1 MGTLLMN
8 RPLAF
13 AVGIGAF
20 AALAAGCASPEPVSE
35 EPAAVTDVADT
46 MLPEPT
52 FHHIHVN
59 SVDPER
65 SLEWY
70 STYWP
75 QGTVTTYAG
84 FPAFHD
90 DIYLLYTQV
99 EAQAP
104 GGFDRALQ
112 RSEPQ
117 SGFWTFGST
126 FAGPNTDEFRSRIA
140 ALDSE
145 AFALVTL
152 YGGPGGDNTSLHSL
166 GLPLGES
173 LLPLSQIDARMAED
187 PPPPA
192 TSGLDFGYLV
202 DPDGMLVEF
211 TAGRNDNFRSH
222 THFWGEQPLC
232 SANWHADHLGA
243 TFPENQNTFSSEFN
257 FGENGWDPCDVPTGE
272 VTYPT
277 YMDVGQLRI
286 PAGNARVANASW
298 LWYPRQCRDGRCGA
312 GNDQPLARSRGQVVD
327 HVGLTYPDLD
337 AVIAHL
343 ETRGVPILEGP
354 YTFGDTRAVLI
365 EDPNGLA
372 YELIEATAR

>member
-1 MGTLLMN
+1 METPAMN
-8 RPLAF
+8 RPLCF
-13 AVGIGAF
+13 AV
-20 AALAAGCASPEPVSE
+20 AALALAAAACGAPEPVSE
-35 EPAAVTDVADT
+35 EAVAETDVAEAT
-46 MLPEPT
+46 LPAPT
-52 FHHIHVN
+52 FHHIHLN

-90 DIYLLYTQV
+90 DIYLLYTEV
-99 EAQAP
+99 DEQAP

-126 FAGPNTDEFRSRIA
+126 FAGSNTDEPRARFA

-145 AFALVTL
+145 AFELVTL
-152 YGGPGGDNTSLHSL
+152 YGGPGGDNTALHSL
-166 GLPLGES
+166 GLPLGEA
-173 LLPLSQIDARMAED
+173 LLPLSQIDARMADD

-211 TAGRNDNFRSH
+211 TAGRTDSFRSH
-222 THFWGEQPLC
+222 MHFWGERPLC
-232 SANWHADHLGA
+232 SANWHVEHLGA
-243 TFPENQNTFSSEFN
+243 TFPANQNTFSSEFN
-257 FGENGWDPCDVPTGE
+257 FGDNGWEPCDVPTGE

-277 YMDVGQLRI
+277 YMEVGQLRI
-286 PAGNARVANASW
+286 PAGNARVANANW
-298 LWYPRQCRDGRCGA
+298 LWYPRQCRDGRCGP

-343 ETRGVPILEGP
+343 EARGVPILDGP
-354 YTFGDTRAVLI
+354 YPFGDTRAVLI
-365 EDPNGLA
+365 EDPDGLA
-372 YELIEATAR
+372 YELIEADD

>member
-1 MGTLLMN
+1 M
-8 RPLAF
+8 RRHAVLA
-13 AVGIGAF
+13 AF
-20 AALAAGCASPEPVSE
+20 VPMLAALGAACGPAEEAPPSTEAAMPSPGL
-35 EPAAVTDVADT
+35 PA
-46 MLPEPT
+46 PT
-52 FHHIHVN
+52 FHHIHIN

-70 STYWP
+70 SDYWP
-75 QGTVTTYAG
+75 QGEVTTHAG
-84 FPAFHD
+84 FPAFYD

-99 EAQAP
+99 DEQAP

-126 FAGPNTDEFRSRIA
+126 FAGSNTDEPRARFA
-140 ALDSE
+140 ALESE
-145 AFALVTL
+145 AFELVTL

-166 GLPLGES
+166 GLPLGEA
-173 LLPLSQIDARMAED
+173 LLPLSQIDERMAED

-211 TAGRNDNFRSH
+211 TAGRNDSFRSH
-222 THFWGEQPLC
+222 VHFWGEDPLC
-232 SANWHADHLGA
+232 SANWHVEHLGA
-243 TFPENQNTFSSEFN
+243 AFPENQNSFSTEFN
-257 FGENGWDPCDVPTGE
+257 FGPDGWDPCDVPTGE

-277 YMDVGQLRI
+277 YMEVGQLRI

-298 LWYPRQCRDGRCGA
+298 LWYPRQCRDGRCGE
-312 GNDQPLARSRGQVVD
+312 GNDQPLAPSRGQVVD

-343 ETRGVPILEGP
+343 EATGVPILEGP
-354 YTFGDTRAVLI
+354 YPFGETRALLV

-372 YELIEATAR
+372 YELIEAVE

>member
-1 MGTLLMN
+1 MRRLGVLTVFPML
-8 RPLAF
+8 
-13 AVGIGAF
+13 
-20 AALAAGCASPEPVSE
+20 AALMAGCAPAEPPEESPAGTASE
-35 EPAAVTDVADT
+35 TTLPATG
-46 MLPEPT
+46 LPAPT
-52 FHHIHVN
+52 FHHIHIN

-70 STYWP
+70 SSYWP
-75 QGTVTTYAG
+75 EGEVTTHAG
-84 FPAFHD
+84 FPAFYD
-90 DIYLLYTQV
+90 DIYLLYSQV
-99 EAQAP
+99 DEQAP
-104 GGFDRALQ
+104 GGFDRELQ

-126 FAGPNTDEFRSRIA
+126 FAGANTDAPRARFE

-145 AFALVTL
+145 AFELVTL
-152 YGGPGGDNTSLHSL
+152 YGGPGGDNTALHSL
-166 GLPLGES
+166 ALPLGEA

-211 TAGRNDNFRSH
+211 TAGRNDSFRSH
-222 THFWGEQPLC
+222 MHFWGEDPLC
-232 SANWHADHLGA
+232 SANWHVEHLGA
-243 TFPENQNTFSSEFN
+243 TFPENQNSFSTEFN
-257 FGENGWDPCDVPTGE
+257 FGPDGWDPCDVPTGE

-277 YMDVGQLRI
+277 YMEVGQLRI

-298 LWYPRQCRDGRCGA
+298 LWYPRQCRDGRCGE

-343 ETRGVPILEGP
+343 EATGVPILEGP
-354 YTFGDTRAVLI
+354 YPFGETRALLV

-372 YELIEATAR
+372 YELIEAAE